1 MALDANRNN
10 YYCTHNH
17 RSWQNLENDSIK
29 PAVTNQAKFF
39 KIDPGTTWKKY
50 QTKPT
55 VKESVKIIQN

>member
-1 MALDANRNN
+1 
-10 YYCTHNH
+10 
-17 RSWQNLENDSIK
+17 LENDSIK